1 MQRRVERAFRRLLA
15 VDHSKRCPDL
25 LHRERVVADQVTVA
39 LDERERGF
47 RGLPVP
53 LDRRRLSP
61 ALDVAVA
68 ERDVHDVG
76 PVLRLA
82 ADDERLR
89 EVQADDLGADFHRA
103 RE

>member
-1 MQRRVERAFRRLLA
+1 MRPERCA
-15 VDHSKRCPDL
+15 DL
-25 LHRERVVADQVTVA
+25 LQRERVVADQVTVA

-47 RGLPVP
+47 RGLSVP
-53 LDRRRLSP
+53 LDRSRLSP
-61 ALDVAVA
+61 ALDVVVA
-68 ERDVHDVG
+68 KGDVDDVG

-103 RE
+103 RD